1 MCAPIRRRSSRSSR
15 SFKMSEFEYKN
26 LLFQISQRLD
36 NRNAG
41 KQLLVI
47 CRGKLAARNE
57 ESIPTFSLFV
67 ELELKGFLSPDR
79 LDLLR
84 EMLKGVKEWDFLHK
98 VEIFECRRKRYNNV
112 LELIIRVLDELNDL
126 ERLISI
132 CRGNITEG
140 RRANIHDVRSLFREL
155 GSNGCLGIDCLTILK
170 EILIQTE
177 KSDLLEVVNRL
188 ERQRFIHIGGI
199 RSIDL
204 SFDIRFCRCFCNLL
218 PCLKYM
224 IIFLF

>member
-1 MCAPIRRRSSRSSR
+1 
-15 SFKMSEFEYKN
+15 MSEFEYKN
-26 LLFQISQRLD
+26 LLFRISQRLD

-47 CRGKLAARNE
+47 CRGKLAARRGE
-57 ESIPTFSLFV
+57 ENIPTFSLFV

-84 EMLKGVKEWDFLHK
+84 EMLKGVKEWEFLHE
-98 VEIFECRRKRYNNV
+98 VQGFEHRRKKYNNL

-126 ERLISI
+126 ERIISI
-132 CRGNITEG
+132 CRGNIREG

-155 GSNGCLGIDCLTILK
+155 ESNGCLGIDCLTILK

-177 KSDLLEVVNRL
+177 KSDLLEEVNRL
-188 ERQRFIHIGGI
+188 ERQRFIDIRGI
-199 RSIDL
+199 RSVDL
-204 SFDIRFCRCFCNLL
+204 SFDIRFCRCFRILL

-224 IIFLF
+224 ITFLF

>member
-1 MCAPIRRRSSRSSR
+1 MTD
-15 SFKMSEFEYKN
+15 FEYRT

-36 NRNAG
+36 DRNCG

-57 ESIPTFSLFV
+57 ESILPFWLFV
-67 ELELKGFLSPDR
+67 ELEQKGFLSPDR

-84 EMLKGVKEWDFLHK
+84 EMLKGVKEWNFLQE
-98 VEIFECRRKRYNNV
+98 VEKFECRRKLYNNL
-112 LELIIRVLDELNDL
+112 LELIIPVLDELNDL

-132 CRGNITEG
+132 CRGNIREG
-140 RRANIHDVRSLFREL
+140 RRAKIHDVRSLFREL
-155 GSNGCLGIDCLTILK
+155 ESNGCLRSDRLTILN

-177 KSDLLEVVNRL
+177 KSDLLEEVNSL
-188 ERQRFIHIGGI
+188 ERQGFITFEGI
-199 RSIDL
+199 RSVDL

-224 IIFLF
+224 ITFFFLK